1 MRITVT
7 HNRTKTA
14 AIESVDRSFNEMFQ
28 EAAGLPVRL
37 AVKQKTWQG
46 STLSFQLTAKMGLF
60 STPIKGT
67 VEVTDREL
75 IVDADLGLL
84 NRLLPEKTIQEVIGG
99 RIKGL
104 LN

>member
-1 MRITVT
+1 
-7 HNRTKTA
+7 
-14 AIESVDRSFNEMFQ
+14 
-28 EAAGLPVRL
+28 
-37 AVKQKTWQG
+37 
-46 STLSFQLTAKMGLF
+46 MGLF

-67 VEVTDREL
+67 VEVTDRDL